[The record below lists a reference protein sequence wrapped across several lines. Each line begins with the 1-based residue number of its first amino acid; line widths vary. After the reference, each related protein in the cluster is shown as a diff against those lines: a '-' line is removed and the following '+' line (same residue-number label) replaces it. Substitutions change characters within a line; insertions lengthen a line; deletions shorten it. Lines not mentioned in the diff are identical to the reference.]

1 MLRQCAVR
9 GTFYPSECHE
19 IEAMITQWNDQLHQ
33 HLNDTTILTKVPRA
47 VIVPHAG
54 YIYSGFTANI
64 AYRLLQNS
72 HAKRVVVIGPS
83 HYVGI
88 EGMSIIEAD
97 AFETPCGMLAYD
109 RDYAKELKEQ
119 FRIGYVAL
127 AHERE
132 HSTETQMPFI
142 YHYLHQSR
150 VVEIIYGHEEHHDIA
165 ALCNAVLQDEHN
177 VVVISTDL
185 SHFYTQNEA
194 QQLDN
199 ICLEAILNRDNSM
212 MEQGC
217 EACGIL
223 GVKALLEVA
232 TEREYYVKLLDY
244 RTSAD
249 ASGDLSRVVG
259 YVSAAF
265 FE

>member
-1 MLRQCAVR
+1 MIRRCAVR
-9 GTFYPSECHE
+9 GTFYPSECRE
-19 IEAMITQWNDQLHQ
+19 IEAMITQWNAQLDEQ
-33 HLNDTTILTKVPRA
+33 LSDTTILTKVPRA

-88 EGMSIIEAD
+88 EGMSIIQAD
-97 AFETPCGMLAYD
+97 TFETPCGMLAYD
-109 RDYAKELKEQ
+109 RVYARQLQEQ
-119 FRIGYVAL
+119 CHVGYVPL

-132 HSTETQMPFI
+132 HSTETQMPLL
-142 YHYLHQSR
+142 YHYLPQSS
-150 VVEIIYGHEEHHDIA
+150 VVEIIYGHEEHHDVA
-165 ALCNAVLQDEHN
+165 MLCKKVLQDKQN

-194 QQLDN
+194 QKLDN
-199 ICLEAILNRDNSM
+199 ICLEAIVNRDNTM
-212 MEQGC
+212 MTQGC
-217 EACGIL
+217 EACGII

-232 TEREYYVKLLDY
+232 GELDYYVKLLDY